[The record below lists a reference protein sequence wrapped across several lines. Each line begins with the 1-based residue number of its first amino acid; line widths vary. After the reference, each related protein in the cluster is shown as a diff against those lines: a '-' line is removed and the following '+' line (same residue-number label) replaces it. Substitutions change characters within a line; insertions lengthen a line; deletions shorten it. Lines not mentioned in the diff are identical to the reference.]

1 MQIVPN
7 ADKTIRIEDIP
18 AGEVFK
24 IRNDYFLRV
33 VSFNDSSYDII
44 TCVGLADGIA
54 YDFSEKMEVKPI
66 SGKFVED

>member
-1 MQIVPN
+1 MQVVSN
-7 ADKTIRIEDIP
+7 ANKVKEIEDIS

-24 IRNDYFLRV
+24 IRNDYFLKI
-33 VSFNDSSYDII
+33 VSFEDSNCNIV

-54 YDFSEKMEVKPI
+54 YAFSENIEAEIV